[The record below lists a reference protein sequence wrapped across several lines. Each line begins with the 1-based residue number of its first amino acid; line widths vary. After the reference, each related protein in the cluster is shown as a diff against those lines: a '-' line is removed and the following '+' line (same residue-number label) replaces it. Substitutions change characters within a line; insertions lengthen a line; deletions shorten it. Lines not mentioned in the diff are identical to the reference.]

1 MNGTPQVPLDPLR
14 EVSTTFAGRE
24 PCALTHLELMRLCTW
39 DMHAAGSY
47 YLHQSNYICLT
58 NNPNRGMLPATPGTQ
73 ESGRSL
79 IYGVEYSLTDS
90 PLAFGNLNGDYMFPV
105 RLATQHCMRG
115 DKIMI
120 PGLSIV

>member
-1 MNGTPQVPLDPLR
+1 MCPDTPGTETLYV
-14 EVSTTFAGRE
+14 G
-24 PCALTHLELMRLCTW
+24 
-39 DMHAAGSY
+39 HAAGSF
-47 YLHQSNYICLT
+47 YLHQGGARDICLT

-90 PLAFGNLNGDYMFPV
+90 PPAFGNLNGDNVPCSACYTA
-105 RLATQHCMRG
+105 LRG

-120 PGLSIV
+120 PGTIDCPAL